1 MARPS
6 LDELE
11 TRVARLSH
19 ELGSARRGQE
29 YWYEKNRLLENA
41 VRDALDP
48 RKGHL
53 GDALIRLAKRVPKN
67 PRKKW
72 RWRG

>member
-1 MARPS
+1 MT
-6 LDELE
+6 
-11 TRVARLSH
+11 TRVIARLT
-19 ELGSARRGQE
+19 QE
-29 YWYEKNRLLENA
+29 NFRLRKEAETWYERNRLLENA

-48 RKGHL
+48 RKGNL
-53 GDALIRLAKRVPKN
+53 GEALLRLAKRIPKN